1 MVLMGGVSACAPA
14 TMIGPLLDRPP
25 VLDAVDLT
33 GTRVGASI
41 AWSSPADA
49 HDREALTAWRRGIG
63 PPVVAGPAAT
73 TGASH
78 DTLAIVSWNTHAGR
92 ADLRRFLTTLR
103 SGGLTHGV
111 PVNHFVLLL
120 QEVIRRPSVLA
131 TRSGLAPRAAGPSDG
146 PRQDILRIAAEE
158 RLHLFYAPSRRE
170 GGETIRGASE
180 DRGNGMLSTL
190 PLSRLRAIELPFE
203 RQRRVALAATVT
215 VQTSPGPV
223 WAMDLVDV
231 HLENRAGERRLWLRS
246 AAARTRQA
254 VALLEAL
261 PQDDPLVIG
270 GDLNTWSGLDT
281 LLRLFRHHGLAPIED
296 DPRPTF
302 GRGGRLDHILARL
315 PPSIAGHTRRLDDR
329 FESDHYPVLA
339 CLHW

>member
-49 HDREALTAWRRGIG
+49 HDREALIAWRRGIG

-111 PVNHFVLLL
+111 PVTHFVLLL
-120 QEVIRRPSVLA
+120 QEVIRRPSVLP

-170 GGETIRGASE
+170 GGESTRGVPE

-254 VALLEAL
+254 VALLEVL